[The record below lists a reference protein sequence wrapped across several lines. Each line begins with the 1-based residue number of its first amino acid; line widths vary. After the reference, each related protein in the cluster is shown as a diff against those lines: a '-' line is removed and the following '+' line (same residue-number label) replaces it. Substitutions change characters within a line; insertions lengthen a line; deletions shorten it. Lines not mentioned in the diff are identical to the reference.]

1 MVSGGVRSGRE
12 PASRAEIV
20 HEDPCIRV
28 TRVVVAGRTVIRKE
42 LLGPDSDRRLRHEL
56 AMLQRLRG
64 VPGVAQLAEEA
75 LPGALVLADAGDLS
89 LAAVAKPL
97 PVEDLVGLGLGLARA
112 VAGMHRRGVMH
123 RDICPANI
131 MVGGDGA
138 PCLVDFGLATGT
150 AEIRPDFT
158 PAGEIVGTLAYLA
171 PEQTGRTGRAVDE
184 RADLYAV
191 GATLYELATGA
202 PPFGAGD
209 PLRLLHDHLT
219 RVPVTPEQV
228 NPAVPGPLSEIIMHL
243 LEKEPDRRYQTA
255 DGLAYDLEQL
265 RDAAEGPA
273 GADFRLGAR
282 DVPMRLVPPSRLV
295 GRDEQVATLE
305 AAFDDALAGGCR
317 GVLVAGAPGV
327 GKTAL
332 IDQLRSVVTGRDGWF
347 VAGKFDQYRRDLEFD
362 AVQQAFQALNRLLLA
377 EPDDELAEVR
387 GRILRALGPNAA
399 LMAAV
404 LPEAAAL
411 LAVPPDPGDPLTAQ
425 ARVQWAGVQMLRAVA
440 SRKRPVLVFL
450 DDLQWAGRP
459 PLGFVDLV
467 LSGEPVDGLLLVGA
481 HREVDAVHPL
491 AALVARWRGQA
502 GVRQVRLQDL
512 PRSGQVA
519 MVAEMLHLNRDAAAG
534 LAGLIA
540 PHARGNPYETVELLN
555 ALRQGEEL
563 TATAG
568 GWRWDAAAVRAHLGA
583 ADPTRLLAGR
593 MAALPAPSQHMVQ
606 AMAALGGRAE
616 LDLLAIATG
625 APTAEVERCLEPALD
640 KGLLVPDPGAR
651 AVRFR
656 HDRIR
661 EAALAGLD
669 AKRRRGLHL
678 TMARRL
684 AGTAELFAVA
694 AEQYLP
700 VVDAVT
706 DAAERRRVVRLLR
719 HAADQAG
726 LIGDYALVS
735 ALLGAAARLVDPGET
750 ATLLALRTARHA
762 ALFSAGRLDE
772 ADEEYRA
779 IDGLGTTPIQRADAT
794 AVQVLSLTL
803 RNRLAE
809 AIALGVETLRQ
820 LGITVPTPGQLGE
833 DMDRQFGHLYRWLER
848 PDTDELA
855 RPEITDPTLLATTRL
870 LNASLPATYFA
881 GDLAIHAW
889 MCLEAVRIWLDH
901 GPAPTLVGP
910 AGNAAF
916 AAVTLRSEEA
926 AAWFRA
932 LRRILAVGE
941 ARGYEPGTSQA
952 RFMSAGLSW
961 LFEPIEDGVEAAQRA
976 REGLI
981 AGGDLAYAGYTYYT
995 AVYHLLDC
1003 APSLDAVAAEVRAG
1017 LAFMRRTGNEQAGQS
1032 LDGYRWLVGA
1042 LRGESSTAA
1051 EPVPTDRY
1059 AGNPLAGFH
1068 AHVTRAVAAAVL
1080 GDLAGLGRHTAAAM
1094 PLLSANSGAY
1104 PPAVARL
1111 LRGLAVAE
1119 QVRSGDGADRD
1130 RLLAELDELTGWL
1143 AARAADAPANFE
1155 HLVRLLEAERAWAVG
1170 DFSRAVLA
1178 FNAALGE
1185 VSRRQ
1190 RPWHEALTVEHAA
1203 RFYLA
1208 YGQDHTGH
1216 QLLARARQAYAA
1228 WGATAKVAQLDWAYP
1243 TLGPAS
1249 TSTEPGVDQRAD
1261 RSTPADRSTTTAT
1274 FVTSGRIDLLGILT
1288 ASQAISSE
1296 TTIERLHTRVAAV
1309 LGAMTGA
1316 TSVRLLL
1323 WSDEHDDW
1331 LTPAP
1336 GGATPIEGREHTA
1349 PMTVLRYVHRT
1360 QQPLLVADTAADDRF
1375 ARDAYL
1381 TDATCCA
1388 LLAVPILSR
1397 GALRAVLLLEN
1408 RLIRGAFTTDRLD
1421 AVTLIAGQL
1430 AVSLDNAQ
1438 LYTDLI
1444 TSRQRI
1450 VATAD
1455 HTRRRIE
1462 RDLHDGAQQ
1471 RLVSIALKLRAAQA
1485 AVPAD
1490 LEDLATRLDHVA
1502 SEATAALDEL
1512 REITRGIHSSVL
1524 TTGGL
1529 RPALRTLARRAPLPV
1544 ELHVH
1549 VDGRLPEP
1557 VETGAY
1563 YTVAEALTN
1572 TAKYAHASA
1581 VTITVDTTTDTDN
1594 TVLRLTVHDDGV
1606 GGADLTGG
1614 TGLLGLKDRVEALGG
1629 HITLHSPPGEGTTL
1643 HAQIPLTTA

>member
-1 MVSGGVRSGRE
+1 M
-12 PASRAEIV
+12 
-20 HEDPCIRV
+20 
-28 TRVVVAGRTVIRKE
+28 
-42 LLGPDSDRRLRHEL
+42 
-56 AMLQRLRG
+56 
-64 VPGVAQLAEEA
+64 
-75 LPGALVLADAGDLS
+75 
-89 LAAVAKPL
+89 PL
-97 PVEDLVGLGLGLARA
+97 
-112 VAGMHRRGVMH
+112 
-123 RDICPANI
+123 
-131 MVGGDGA
+131 
-138 PCLVDFGLATGT
+138 
-150 AEIRPDFT
+150 
-158 PAGEIVGTLAYLA
+158 
-171 PEQTGRTGRAVDE
+171 
-184 RADLYAV
+184 
-191 GATLYELATGA
+191 
-202 PPFGAGD
+202 
-209 PLRLLHDHLT
+209 
-219 RVPVTPEQV
+219 
-228 NPAVPGPLSEIIMHL
+228 
-243 LEKEPDRRYQTA
+243 
-255 DGLAYDLEQL
+255 
-265 RDAAEGPA
+265 
-273 GADFRLGAR
+273 
-282 DVPMRLVPPSRLV
+282 RLVPPSRLV
-295 GRDEQVATLE
+295 GRDEQVAALE

-332 IDQLRSVVTGRDGWF
+332 IDQLRPVVTGQDGWF

-362 AVQQAFQALNRLLLA
+362 AVQQAFQALCRLLLA
-377 EPDDELAEVR
+377 EPDEELAEVR
-387 GRILRALGPNAA
+387 GRILRALGPNAG
-399 LMAAV
+399 LMTAV
-404 LPEAAAL
+404 SSEAAAL

-440 SRKRPVLVFL
+440 SRKRPVLIFL

-459 PLGFVDLV
+459 PLGLVDLV

-512 PRSGQVA
+512 SGSGQVA
-519 MVAEMLHLNRDAAAG
+519 MVAEMLHLDHDAAAG

-540 PHARGNPYETVELLN
+540 PYTRGNPYETVELLN
-555 ALRQGEEL
+555 ALRQGEVL

-583 ADPTRLLAGR
+583 ADPTQLLAGR
-593 MAALPAPSQHMVQ
+593 VAALPAPSQHMVQ
-606 AMAALGGRAE
+606 AMAGLGGRAE
-616 LDLLAIATG
+616 LDLLATATG
-625 APTAEVERCLEPALD
+625 ATAGEVERCLEPVLD
-640 KGLLVPDPGAR
+640 KGLLVAEPGAR

-661 EAALAGLD
+661 EAVLAGLD
-669 AKRRRGLHL
+669 AERRRGLHL

-706 DAAERRRVVRLLR
+706 DAAERRRVVGLLR

-750 ATLLALRTARHA
+750 ATLLAMRTARHA

-779 IDGLGTTPIQRADAT
+779 IDGLGLTAIERADAT
-794 AVQVLSLTL
+794 AVQVLGLTL

-809 AIALGVETLRQ
+809 AIALGVGTLRQ
-820 LGITVPTPGQLGE
+820 LGIAVPTAGRLGE
-833 DMDRQFGHLYRWLER
+833 DLDRQFGHLYRWLER
-848 PDTDELA
+848 ADADELA

-881 GDLAIHAW
+881 GDLDVHAW
-889 MCLEAVRIWLDH
+889 VCLEAVRIWLDH

-952 RFMSAGLSW
+952 RFMFAGLSW

-976 REGLI
+976 REGLS
-981 AGGDLAYAGYTYYT
+981 AGGELAYAGYTYYT

-1003 APSLDAVAAEVRAG
+1003 APSLDAVDAEVRAG
-1017 LAFMRRTGNEQAGQS
+1017 LAFMGRTGNEQAGQT

-1051 EPVPTDRY
+1051 EAVPTDRY
-1059 AGNPLAGFH
+1059 AGNPLAVFH

-1080 GDLAGLGRHTAAAM
+1080 GDLAGLARHTAAAM

-1119 QVRSGDGADRD
+1119 QARSGDGSDRD

-1170 DFSRAVLA
+1170 DFPTAVLA
-1178 FNAALGE
+1178 FDAALGE

-1190 RPWHEALTVEHAA
+1190 RPWHKALTVEHAA

-1208 YGQDHTGH
+1208 HGQDHTGH
-1216 QLLARARQAYAA
+1216 QLLAQARQAYAA
-1228 WGATAKVAQLDWAYP
+1228 WGATAKVAHLDWAYP
-1243 TLGPAS
+1243 TLRPAPD

-1261 RSTPADRSTTTAT
+1261 RSTTI
-1274 FVTSGRIDLLGILT
+1274 VTSGTIDLLGILA

-1296 TTIERLHTRVAAV
+1296 TTIQRLHTRVAAV

-1323 WSDEHDDW
+1323 WSDEHHGW
-1331 LTPAP
+1331 LTPTP
-1336 GGATPIEGREHTA
+1336 GGATPIDGREHTA

-1381 TDATCCA
+1381 TDAAGCS

-1438 LYTDLI
+1438 LYADL
-1444 TSRQRI
+1444 TASRQRI

-1455 HTRRRIE
+1455 LTRRRIE

-1471 RLVSIALKLRAAQA
+1471 RLVSIALQLRAAQA
-1485 AVPAD
+1485 AVPPD
-1490 LEDLATRLDHVA
+1490 LERPGHQAGPRGRRGHRRPRRTTRDHPRHPLVGPDHRRAAPGAAHPGPPRPAPGRAARARRWATARAGRDRRVLHRRRGADQHRQIRPRLRRHHHRRHHHGHRHHRAAPDRPRRRRRRRRPDPRHRPARPQRPRRGPRRTHHPPQPTRRRHHPARADPAHRGTLHRISTAHSMHGSSGRLSRARPAWATAPARAQSRSAEPFEDHRHALATADAHGREAHRLVA
-1502 SEATAALDEL
+1502 PGEA
-1512 REITRGIHSSVL
+1512 
-1524 TTGGL
+1524 
-1529 RPALRTLARRAPLPV
+1529 V
-1544 ELHVH
+1544 EQ
-1549 VDGRLPEP
+1549 
-1557 VETGAY
+1557 GAGDPGPGHAER
-1563 YTVAEALTN
+1563 VAERDRA
-1572 TAKYAHASA
+1572 A
-1581 VTITVDTTTDTDN
+1581 VDVQPVQVDPQVPVGRDD
-1594 TVLRLTVHDDGV
+1594 LRRERLV
-1606 GGADLTGG
+1606 DLHQIDVIDRSCRRSPVRAG
-1614 TGLLGLKDRVEALGG
+1614 TPAPDRV
-1629 HITLHSPPGEGTTL
+1629 P
-1643 HAQIPLTTA
+1643 